1 MYIIIIL
8 LSIIIPMMIIIMIL
22 LYCIVRIVYCKG
34 RSFRRGGVPAAAGS
48 PHEDSESTALSLL
61 TRYAT

>member
-1 MYIIIIL
+1 
-8 LSIIIPMMIIIMIL
+8 MMIIIMIL